1 MGLFNMYFP
10 ESFYKSLLVIRYGKK
25 YFKLLNTKNLNL
37 LVLTEFHK
45 NFLHE
50 LGITKNKIDVFP
62 NFLNLK
68 IKNSTDNK
76 ENYFLYAGRIS
87 KEKGVKELIDA
98 FLSIE
103 NKNNYKLKIVGEGP
117 EKNNLEQSYKN
128 GDIEFLGALE
138 NVKVLQLINNS
149 NCVVTATKLFE
160 GQPTLLCEASCLEVP
175 SIFPKTGGISEFFP
189 ENYQLSFKQ
198 FDYKDLKQK
207 MMDLINHDDPIS
219 IGQEN
224 KIFINKYLNE
234 RTLIKLFDKLTGE

>member
-1 MGLFNMYFP
+1 MYF
-10 ESFYKSLLVIRYGKK
+10 K
-25 YFKLLNTKNLNL
+25 
-37 LVLTEFHK
+37 
-45 NFLHE
+45 
-50 LGITKNKIDVFP
+50 
-62 NFLNLK
+62 FLNLK

-138 NVKVLQLINNS
+138 NVKVLQLINDS